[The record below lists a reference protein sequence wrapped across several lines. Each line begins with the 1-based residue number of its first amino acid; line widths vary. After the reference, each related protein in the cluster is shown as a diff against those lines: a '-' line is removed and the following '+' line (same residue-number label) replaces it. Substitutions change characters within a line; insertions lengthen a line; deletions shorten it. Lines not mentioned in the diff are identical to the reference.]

1 VLTLDLRNIGFNT
14 NVLNIELAKPQSNRS
29 MNHRQCRFT
38 VQPVEP
44 SNSIHK
50 ALVYTTKFIQ
60 KETHTDLFVEGKRL
74 V

>member
-1 VLTLDLRNIGFNT
+1 
-14 NVLNIELAKPQSNRS
+14 
-29 MNHRQCRFT
+29 MNHTQHRFT

-44 SNSIHK
+44 SSSIYK
-50 ALVYTTKFIQ
+50 AFIYTTKFIQ